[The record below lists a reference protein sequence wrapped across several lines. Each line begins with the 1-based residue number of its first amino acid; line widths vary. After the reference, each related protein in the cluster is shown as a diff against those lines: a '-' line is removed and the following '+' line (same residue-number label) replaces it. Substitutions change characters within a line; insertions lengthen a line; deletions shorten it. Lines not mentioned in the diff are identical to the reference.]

1 LISSELE
8 KKAIF
13 NPYFKPC
20 MSSMNLVLTRAS
32 YFFLF
37 FLSRALF
44 VPAQE
49 DNKDELVSGYIKV
62 LTSIWETSNT
72 KTFDGYIVD
81 STLTLKAEP
90 FKVIS
95 DSGVYLQKEL
105 LLRQNKLM
113 QRINKK
119 DVGLKYTL
127 SYQENFNSPVADPL
141 EIVVFKRRAV
151 TGFEWDILK
160 NGIYESRTKNKIL
173 KLEAEA
179 LAKKQYTS
187 NLNAFTAKNTEQI
200 IRHFNEK
207 KIDILNARK
216 KLNDEQTVTV
226 EKLWSI
232 KHITKDDYLK
242 AIQNTT
248 DISAQYNIYR
258 NYNEV
263 QLPNRSNFDF
273 DLPILDLDLT
283 RLFQSA
289 NVSAVDTSVF
299 TPNSEIAKLRSAFIN
314 DVSFSTYA
322 RYSYYDVYNNLS
334 PNRSFMSLGMNL
346 SIPLTFNQKEKR
358 EYYTL
363 QGQMANQKDEV
374 INQDIQINLLN
385 YYYEYQYKLKQF
397 KNLYHKRLVFLELLR
412 TERVKN
418 DLNDMEFNPN
428 TALFILD
435 DYWSNAIELLDLK
448 QDMYKI
454 LLTLKTKLPAV
465 STTEYTKPLNLN
477 NLNIAASNPPF
488 KAVYVWSDAFKN
500 HSQTVINEY
509 CKVNEFNPILISY
522 NTTKSYLQDVSEF
535 ISKNYTSKLHLMI
548 GSNKL
553 LNTGLAGYL
562 DSLKKNVTLSFVK
575 GIHLDLEPHTLKDFK
590 ENKDMAFENYIVIV
604 KQAKTFADD
613 NKLELSVSIPL
624 SYPENVLEELNK
636 ACDNVYLMAYEN
648 VDKDFIIKKSAEEK
662 TILKT
667 KCVLALRTKDFDN
680 RTDMDQLF
688 KRLGFEKTAYH
699 DLDDLIKFD
708 NTSIN
713 VKEEK

>member
-1 LISSELE
+1 M
-8 KKAIF
+8 
-13 NPYFKPC
+13 P
-20 MSSMNLVLTRAS
+20 SMNLVLKRTS
-32 YFFLF
+32 YCFLF
-37 FLSRALF
+37 FFCSLVF
-44 VPAQE
+44 TPAQE
-49 DNKDELVSGYIKV
+49 NNKDELVSGYIKV
-62 LTSIWETSNT
+62 LTSIWEASNT
-72 KTFDGYIVD
+72 KTFDTYIVD
-81 STLTLKAEP
+81 SSLTLKAEP

-95 DSGVYLQKEL
+95 DSGIYLQKEM
-105 LLRQNKLM
+105 LLRQNYLL

-119 DVGLKYTL
+119 DFGLKYTL

-141 EIVVFKRRAV
+141 EVVVFKRRAI

-160 NGIYESRTKNKIL
+160 SGFYESRTKNKIL

-216 KLNDEQTVTV
+216 KLNDEQTLTV

-248 DISAQYNIYR
+248 DINAQYNVYG
-258 NYNEV
+258 NYNKV
-263 QLPNRSNFDF
+263 QLANRSNFDF
-273 DLPILDLDLT
+273 DLPILDLDLAKI
-283 RLFQSA
+283 FQSA
-289 NVSAVDTSVF
+289 NVNPVDTSVMLH
-299 TPNSEIAKLRSAFIN
+299 NSEIAKLRSSFIN
-314 DVSFSTYA
+314 DISLSTYA
-322 RYSYYDVYNNLS
+322 RYSYYDVYDGGP
-334 PNRSFMSLGMNL
+334 PNRSFLSLGMNL
-346 SIPLTFNQKEKR
+346 SVPLTFNQKEKR
-358 EYYTL
+358 EYYTI
-363 QGQMANQKDEV
+363 QGQIINQKEEV
-374 INQDIQINLLN
+374 INHDIQINLLN

-454 LLTLKTKLPAV
+454 LLTLKTKLPNV

-477 NLNIAASNPPF
+477 NLNISASNPPF

-522 NTTKSYLQDVSEF
+522 NTTKVYTQQVSEF
-535 ISKNYTSKLHLMI
+535 ISKNYTSKIHLML

-553 LNTGLAGYL
+553 LSSGLAGYL
-562 DSLKKNVTLSFVK
+562 DTLKNTMNLSFVK

-590 ENKDMAFENYIVIV
+590 ENKEKAFENYVAIV
-604 KQAKTFADD
+604 KQAKKFADD

-636 ACDNVYLMAYEN
+636 VCNTVYLMAYEN
-648 VDKDFIIKKSAEEK
+648 VDVDFIAKKTTEEK
-662 TILKT
+662 AILKT

-680 RTDMDQLF
+680 RTEMDQLF
-688 KRLGFEKTAYH
+688 KKLGFEKTAYH

-713 VKEEK
+713 VKDEK

>member
-1 LISSELE
+1 
-8 KKAIF
+8 
-13 NPYFKPC
+13 
-20 MSSMNLVLTRAS
+20 M
-32 YFFLF
+32 
-37 FLSRALF
+37 
-44 VPAQE
+44 PAQE

-62 LTSIWETSNT
+62 LTSLWETSNT

-81 STLTLKAEP
+81 STLTLKTEP
-90 FKVIS
+90 FKVTS
-95 DSGVYLQKEL
+95 DSGIYLQKEL
-105 LLRQNKLM
+105 LLRQNTLM

-141 EIVVFKRRAV
+141 EVVVFKRRAI

-160 NGIYESRTKNKIL
+160 SGFYESRTKNKIL

-216 KLNDEQTVTV
+216 KLNEEQTVTV

-248 DISAQYNIYR
+248 DINAQYNVYR

-263 QLPNRSNFDF
+263 QLPNRSKFDF
-273 DLPILDLDLT
+273 DLPILDLDLAK
-283 RLFQSA
+283 LFQNA
-289 NVSAVDTSVF
+289 NVDPIDTSVV
-299 TPNSEIAKLRSAFIN
+299 NSNGEIARLKTLFVN
-314 DVSFSTYA
+314 DISLSTYA
-322 RYSYYDVYNNLS
+322 RYSYYDVYDGGP
-334 PNRSFMSLGMNL
+334 PNRSFLSLGMNI
-346 SIPLTFNQKEKR
+346 SVPLAFNQKERR
-358 EYYTL
+358 EYYTI
-363 QGQMANQKDEV
+363 QGQIANQKDEV
-374 INQDIQINLLN
+374 INHDIQINLLN

-418 DLNDMEFNPN
+418 DLRDMEFNPN

-454 LLTLKTKLPAV
+454 LLTLKTKLPNV

-509 CKVNEFNPILISY
+509 CKVNEFNPIVISY
-522 NTTKSYLQDVSEF
+522 NTSKAYLQDVSEF
-535 ISKNYTSKLHLMI
+535 LSKNYTSNLHLML

-553 LNTGLAGYL
+553 LSTGVVGYL
-562 DSLKKNVTLSFVK
+562 DTLKNNVKLSFVK

-590 ENKDMAFENYIVIV
+590 ENKEKAFENYIAIV
-604 KQAKTFADD
+604 KQAKKFADD

-624 SYPENVLEELNK
+624 SYPETVLEELNK
-636 ACDNVYLMAYEN
+636 ACNTVYLMAYEN
-648 VDKDFIIKKSAEEK
+648 VDVDFIIKKSTEEK
-662 TILKT
+662 AILKT

-688 KRLGFEKTAYH
+688 KKLGFDKTAYH

>member
-1 LISSELE
+1 
-8 KKAIF
+8 
-13 NPYFKPC
+13 
-20 MSSMNLVLTRAS
+20 MSSMNLVLKRTS
-32 YFFLF
+32 YCFLF
-37 FLSRALF
+37 FFATLVF

-49 DNKDELVSGYIKV
+49 NNKDELVSGYIKV
-62 LTSIWETSNT
+62 LTSLWEISNT
-72 KTFDGYIVD
+72 KTFDTYIVD

-90 FKVIS
+90 FKVTS
-95 DSGVYLQKEL
+95 DSGIYLQKEL
-105 LLRQNKLM
+105 FLKQNQLQ

-160 NGIYESRTKNKIL
+160 SGFYESRTKNKIL

-248 DISAQYNIYR
+248 DINAQYNLYR

-263 QLPNRSNFDF
+263 DLPNRSKFDF
-273 DLPILDLDLT
+273 DLPILDLDLAK
-283 RLFQSA
+283 LFQSA
-289 NVSAVDTSVF
+289 NVNPIDTSVLV
-299 TPNSEIAKLRSAFIN
+299 PNSQIAKLKSSFIN
-314 DVSFSTYA
+314 EISLSTYA
-322 RYSYYDVYNNLS
+322 RYSYYDVYNANS

-346 SIPLTFNQKEKR
+346 SVPLVFNQKEKR
-358 EYYTL
+358 EYYTI
-363 QGQMANQKDEV
+363 QGQIVNQKEEV
-374 INQDIQINLLN
+374 INHDIQINLLN

-418 DLNDMEFNPN
+418 DLKDFEFNPN

-454 LLTLKTKLPAV
+454 LLTLKTKLPNV

-509 CKVNEFNPILISY
+509 CKVNEFNPIILSY
-522 NTTKSYLQDVSEF
+522 NTSKVYLQDVSEF
-535 ISKNYTSKLHLMI
+535 ISKNYTSNIHLML

-553 LNTGLAGYL
+553 LSTGLTGYL
-562 DSLKKNVTLSFVK
+562 DSLKNNIKLSFVK

-590 ENKDMAFENYIVIV
+590 ENKEKAFENYVSVV
-604 KQAKTFADD
+604 KQAKKFADD

-636 ACDNVYLMAYEN
+636 ACNTVYLMAYEN
-648 VDKDFIIKKSAEEK
+648 VDVDFIIKKSAEEK

-680 RTDMDQLF
+680 RTEMDQLF
-688 KRLGFEKTAYH
+688 KKLGFEKTAYH

>member
-1 LISSELE
+1 
-8 KKAIF
+8 
-13 NPYFKPC
+13 
-20 MSSMNLVLTRAS
+20 MNLVLKRTG
-32 YFFLF
+32 YCFLF
-37 FLSRALF
+37 FFSTLVF
-44 VPAQE
+44 IPAQE
-49 DNKDELVSGYIKV
+49 NTKDELVSGYIKV
-62 LTSIWETSNT
+62 LTSLWETSNT
-72 KTFDGYIVD
+72 KTFDSYIVD

-95 DSGVYLQKEL
+95 DSGIYLQKEM
-105 LLRQNKLM
+105 LLRQNQLL

-119 DVGLKYTL
+119 DFGLKYTL
-127 SYQENFNSPVADPL
+127 NYQENFNSPVADPL

-151 TGFEWDILK
+151 TGIDWDILK
-160 NGIYESRTKNKIL
+160 NGFYESRTKNKIL

-216 KLNDEQTVTV
+216 KLNAEQTVTV

-248 DISAQYNIYR
+248 DINAQYNVYR
-258 NYNEV
+258 NYNDV
-263 QLPNRSNFDF
+263 QLPNRSTFEF
-273 DLPILDLDLT
+273 DLPILDLDLPK
-283 RLFQSA
+283 LFQSA
-289 NVSAVDTSVF
+289 NVNPIDTSVLIN
-299 TPNSEIAKLRSAFIN
+299 NSEIARLKSAFIN
-314 DVSFSTYA
+314 DVSLTTYA
-322 RYSYYDVYNNLS
+322 RYSYYDVYNSNN
-334 PNRSFMSLGMNL
+334 PNRAFTSVGMNL
-346 SIPLTFNQKEKR
+346 SVPLVFNQKEKR
-358 EYYTL
+358 EYYTI
-363 QGQMANQKDEV
+363 QGQIINQKEET
-374 INQDIQINLLN
+374 INNDIQINLLN

-454 LLTLKTKLPAV
+454 LLTLKTKLPNV
-465 STTEYTKPLNLN
+465 STTDYTKPLNLN
-477 NLNIAASNPPF
+477 NLNISASNPPF

-522 NTTKSYLQDVSEF
+522 NTTKVYTQQVSEF
-535 ISKNYTSKLHLMI
+535 ISKNYTSKIHLML

-553 LNTGLAGYL
+553 LSTGLVGYL
-562 DSLKKNVTLSFVK
+562 DTLKNTMTLSFVK

-590 ENKDMAFENYIVIV
+590 ENKEKAFENYITIV
-604 KQAKTFADD
+604 KQAKKFADD

-636 ACDNVYLMAYEN
+636 ACNTVYLMAYEN
-648 VDKDFIIKKSAEEK
+648 VNIDFIAKKAAEEK
-662 TILKT
+662 AILKT

-680 RTDMDQLF
+680 RTEMDQLF
-688 KRLGFEKTAYH
+688 KKLGFEKTAYH